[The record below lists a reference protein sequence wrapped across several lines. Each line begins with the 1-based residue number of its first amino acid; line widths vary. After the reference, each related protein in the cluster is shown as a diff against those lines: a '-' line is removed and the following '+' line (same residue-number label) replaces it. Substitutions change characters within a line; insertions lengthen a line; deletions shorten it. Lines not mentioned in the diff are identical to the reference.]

1 MKTFKFNLI
10 LFFTLILQQAVAQVD
25 VPEEHWLDDS
35 TFEDVVNS
43 SSGFGDD
50 DNETIVV
57 EFWAEFNSKNCFA
70 DWKKIKGAK
79 YYRVDIANSPETKK
93 QYRVRMAPTLILF
106 KNGQKQTSFKAGL
119 DLLLPTD
126 LAEIQ
131 DAINE
136 INTASNF

>member
-1 MKTFKFNLI
+1 
-10 LFFTLILQQAVAQVD
+10 
-25 VPEEHWLDDS
+25 
-35 TFEDVVNS
+35 
-43 SSGFGDD
+43 
-50 DNETIVV
+50 
-57 EFWAEFNSKNCFA
+57 
-70 DWKKIKGAK
+70 
-79 YYRVDIANSPETKK
+79 
-93 QYRVRMAPTLILF
+93 MAPTLILF